1 MTELRTLHALF
12 VPAQAEER
20 TQLYARC
27 LPLLTELRAFN
38 RPPFPGREI
47 TALTREVDWH
57 LRSLAGV
64 ASGNTHEDHE
74 HAAWALT
81 GLEALAGHA
90 KASGG

>member
-20 TQLYARC
+20 TQLYALC
-27 LPLLTELRAFN
+27 VPLLTELRAFN

-57 LRSLAGV
+57 LRSLAGLGTGG
-64 ASGNTHEDHE
+64 SSKEEE
-74 HAAWALT
+74 HTAWALG
-81 GLEALAGHA
+81 GLERLARCAGPC
-90 KASGG
+90 